1 MKNTDITKK
10 VIILQASWVR
20 KLYDNCFHEWKLI
33 PFHLIAMSVKKSF
46 KFHLDLPFKTKIIEP
61 FPSFYRQILLN
72 LSTASKITSSAY
84 GIINIYWEQVGNN
97 PIHFMNFSEKN
108 INSWKQPT
116 KSELF
121 STVTN
126 YTFDNRKL
134 EQTIIQ
140 NNCNADDFLIHD
152 HHLLRGFRI
161 LAIGNRTSKKI
172 YVILTFKVAK
182 KPS

>member
-1 MKNTDITKK
+1 
-10 VIILQASWVR
+10 
-20 KLYDNCFHEWKLI
+20 
-33 PFHLIAMSVKKSF
+33 
-46 KFHLDLPFKTKIIEP
+46 
-61 FPSFYRQILLN
+61 
-72 LSTASKITSSAY
+72 
-84 GIINIYWEQVGNN
+84 
-97 PIHFMNFSEKN
+97 MNFSEKN
-108 INSWKQPT
+108 INSWKQPS

-126 YTFDNRKL
+126 YTFDNKKL

-152 HHLLRGFRI
+152 HHFIRGFRI
-161 LAIGNRTSKKI
+161 LAIENITSKKI